1 MIKSNVLKKQIV
13 FIPKVGT
20 FGKMLSFENGI
31 YVVRV
36 DGKYYKETA
45 NELFA
50 VQAFNE
56 IYESGDCKMEKHKF
70 KVVERYKIGNTAMTT
85 K

>member
-1 MIKSNVLKKQIV
+1 MSRKVRKNNMRKSNFLKMQRV

-20 FGKMLSFENGI
+20 FDKSLSFENGI

-36 DGKYYKETA
+36 DGKVYKETA

-56 IYESGDCKMEKHKF
+56 I
-70 KVVERYKIGNTAMTT
+70 
-85 K
+85 

>member
-1 MIKSNVLKKQIV
+1 MSRKARKNNMRKSNVLKMQRV

-20 FGKMLSFENGI
+20 FDKSLSFENGI

-36 DGKYYKETA
+36 DGKAYKETA

-56 IYESGDCKMEKHKF
+56 I
-70 KVVERYKIGNTAMTT
+70 
-85 K
+85 

>member
-1 MIKSNVLKKQIV
+1 MRKSNVLKMQRV
-13 FIPKVGT
+13 FIPKVGI
-20 FGKMLSFENGI
+20 FDKSLSFENGI

-36 DGKYYKETA
+36 DGKAYKETA

-56 IYESGDCKMEKHKF
+56 I
-70 KVVERYKIGNTAMTT
+70 
-85 K
+85 

>member
-1 MIKSNVLKKQIV
+1 MMKSNVLKKQIV
-13 FIPKVGT
+13 FSPKVGT
-20 FGKMLSFENGI
+20 FDKSLSFESGN

-36 DGKYYKETA
+36 NGTVYKETA

-56 IYESGDCKMEKHKF
+56 I
-70 KVVERYKIGNTAMTT
+70 
-85 K
+85 

>member
-1 MIKSNVLKKQIV
+1 MMKSNVLKKQIV
-13 FIPKVGT
+13 SIPKVGT
-20 FGKMLSFENGI
+20 FDKSLSFENGI

-36 DGKYYKETA
+36 DNKVYKETA

-56 IYESGDCKMEKHKF
+56 I
-70 KVVERYKIGNTAMTT
+70 
-85 K
+85 